1 MEAGSCRVS
10 DTGSHA
16 GLSAFVNTPT
26 DEEETRHARMIAVG
40 VLVPLSYGRLG
51 RAWRHAEGLKDM
63 AAKLAAD
70 RKQTKL
76 LDEYWENHGVS
87 ETTAPQ
93 PLKDTPL
100 ESPLLSI
107 KASRP
112 GLGKGHARNRSAS
125 DGTALIP
132 PGHRLS
138 PFHPAWSLTSLL
150 DTFGPLIF
158 PIQRAALLR
167 KRILISCH
175 APVHEVCNF
184 ACTTDSILAMKEG
197 LWDMLITMPPPH
209 SSSAKQRVWPTVEC
223 PKGVPVKAT
232 QRDLRR
238 FRSLTLGLARL
249 ATHPPT
255 QPPPNP
261 RSPPSETS
269 DSPVPTTP
277 AIRLSKPAGSR
288 PGTAAEDRPSSL
300 PTLGSG
306 DDTDTIVEPATWA
319 ALAYNGFMW
328 WASAGEK
335 RHSDEVDEQSH
346 DASLLADLAPPVSP
360 AGTASSPSTQT
371 RSQQPQ
377 PQPQQRRTSFGAA
390 AAGSDMVSS
399 LASLT
404 AHNDDGDRGGDDR
417 DDEMRAR
424 IELAAVAYFH
434 RLTTSLLSVL
444 ADIVDS
450 SDEDDLLGL
459 RLDLREDAEPY
470 SDYDGPAG
478 ARGAGAGAGAA
489 GEEAARLLGGAGGGG
504 EGGNRMMGWVRVDSE
519 ALAEMGLDVWSQA
532 DADFVGEV
540 SARYFAR
547 RAYVETKGVE
557 KERKESPIQKMAP
570 DPSPPPNE
578 PPPTTAPP
586 PSSTTLTTTAASL
599 APALELLERFH
610 HRNKNQHRLAK
621 WWAQAD
627 MLRRQ
632 GLHTV
637 VGGPAVW
644 HTLGLMLLGVL
655 AQVDQALTPFAA
667 GPGNSSDVPDV
678 RGEAA
683 SRAQSTGLS
692 DITRE
697 DTVDRGL
704 DVAMDVDMGVAVSR
718 EEVMLS
724 IEQDTAPSS
733 APSRPAGQ
741 PHPRSISLPIN
752 PSKRKLS
759 TQITLSKTEPP
770 SKEGSTSPDPAKPKQ
785 RAKKAGND
793 EFDNIFG
800 SSEEDTVPAATK
812 SHVKKKAKPRKGD
825 EESNNTTKN
834 PPPDK
839 ARLQQKKKK
848 TREDA
853 GGDEFDDIFGS
864 LDDGKSKKPKRK
876 KRKKGDEFDD
886 IFGGL

>member
-1 MEAGSCRVS
+1 MAASRRGQPPLSVRLPQPTSAALPDLPPISALFLIDFDVKAGYTIIWKRAVQGLELEGTVEYKSLPSGLHTVS
-10 DTGSHA
+10 DDLIYFVHDGGHA

-76 LDEYWENHGVS
+76 LDEYWENNGVS

-184 ACTTDSILAMKEG
+184 VYDISVLSNIPLSVCDVVDPAAPVQRLRPLFCIGVHDISYLLEHQAALKRASQINDDRDSHHNSDDTTSGWVACTTDSILAMKEG

-209 SSSAKQRVWPTVEC
+209 SSNAKQRVWPTIEC

-261 RSPPSETS
+261 RSPPSEAS
-269 DSPVPTTP
+269 DSPAPTTP

-300 PTLGSG
+300 PTIGSG

-346 DASLLADLAPPVSP
+346 DASLLTDLVPPVSP
-360 AGTASSPSTQT
+360 AGAASSPSTQT
-371 RSQQPQ
+371 RSQQQ
-377 PQPQQRRTSFGAA
+377 QQQQQPQQRRTSFGAA

-404 AHNDDGDRGGDDR
+404 AHNDNGVDGDDR
-417 DDEMRAR
+417 DDETRAR

-459 RLDLREDAEPY
+459 GLDLREDVEPY
-470 SDYDGPAG
+470 ADYDGPAG
-478 ARGAGAGAGAA
+478 GRGVGGGGGAGGAGAA
-489 GEEAARLLGGAGGGG
+489 EEEGARLLGGVGSGVGSGGGG
-504 EGGNRMMGWVRVDSE
+504 EGGNRVMGWVRVDSE

-557 KERKESPIQKMAP
+557 
-570 DPSPPPNE
+570 
-578 PPPTTAPP
+578 
-586 PSSTTLTTTAASL
+586 
-599 APALELLERFH
+599 
-610 HRNKNQHRLAK
+610 
-621 WWAQAD
+621 
-627 MLRRQ
+627 
-632 GLHTV
+632 V
-637 VGGPAVW
+637 C
-644 HTLGLMLLGVL
+644 GVR
-655 AQVDQALTPFAA
+655 VC
-667 GPGNSSDVPDV
+667 
-678 RGEAA
+678 
-683 SRAQSTGLS
+683 
-692 DITRE
+692 
-697 DTVDRGL
+697 
-704 DVAMDVDMGVAVSR
+704 
-718 EEVMLS
+718 
-724 IEQDTAPSS
+724 
-733 APSRPAGQ
+733 
-741 PHPRSISLPIN
+741 
-752 PSKRKLS
+752 
-759 TQITLSKTEPP
+759 
-770 SKEGSTSPDPAKPKQ
+770 
-785 RAKKAGND
+785 
-793 EFDNIFG
+793 
-800 SSEEDTVPAATK
+800 
-812 SHVKKKAKPRKGD
+812 
-825 EESNNTTKN
+825 
-834 PPPDK
+834 
-839 ARLQQKKKK
+839 
-848 TREDA
+848 
-853 GGDEFDDIFGS
+853 
-864 LDDGKSKKPKRK
+864 
-876 KRKKGDEFDD
+876 
-886 IFGGL
+886 